1 MPLLR
6 RNFGD
11 PKIVF
16 AEGST
21 LVHLG
26 IREDRVP
33 GQHAGP
39 LDASSGGR
47 GSCSRSDVVFDV
59 SSERNDDDVHDDD
72 DDDYDD

>member
-1 MPLLR
+1 MTILR

-11 PKIVF
+11 SKLAC

-33 GQHAGP
+33 GQNAGP

-47 GSCSRSDVVFDV
+47 RSCSRSDVVFHV
-59 SSERNDDDVHDDD
+59 SSERNDVDDDVHDN
-72 DDDYDD
+72 DDYDD